1 MAALKLL
8 VIDDEP
14 ALLRLLEFLLGHKGY
29 QVTGVSDGQQAL
41 DYLATE
47 TPALIICDV
56 MMPVFDGFDVLSVI
70 RSSEH
75 MSSIPVVLLT
85 ARAQLADI
93 QKGLNMGADAYLVKP
108 FDPEDLLSV
117 VQSLIGGS

>member
-1 MAALKLL
+1 MATLKLL
-8 VIDDEP
+8 VVDDEP
-14 ALLRLLEFLLGHKGY
+14 ALRRLLEFLLGRYGY
-29 QVTGVSDGQQAL
+29 QVTSVSDGKMAL

-47 TPALIICDV
+47 TPDLIILDV
-56 MMPVFDGFDVLSVI
+56 MMPVFDGFDVLSII
-70 RSSEH
+70 RGSET

-93 QKGLNMGADAYLVKP
+93 QKGLNMGADAYLAKP